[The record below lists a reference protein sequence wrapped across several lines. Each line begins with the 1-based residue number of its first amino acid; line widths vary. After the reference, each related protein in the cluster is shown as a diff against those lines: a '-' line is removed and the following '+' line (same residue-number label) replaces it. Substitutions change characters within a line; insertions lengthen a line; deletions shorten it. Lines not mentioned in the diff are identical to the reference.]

1 MNKKKN
7 GANKKKE
14 YPDKEVGKKDKYHGP
29 YILGFRRD
37 TMVHTKRKWYAS
49 INKKESESKF
59 GSYTE
64 TRICEV
70 GIVSNRRSGRYGEI
84 VFFRALIACQCGK
97 EKSYE

>member
-37 TMVHTKRKWYAS
+37 TMVHTKRK
-49 INKKESESKF
+49 
-59 GSYTE
+59 
-64 TRICEV
+64 
-70 GIVSNRRSGRYGEI
+70 
-84 VFFRALIACQCGK
+84 
-97 EKSYE
+97 